1 MKTVHFIL
9 QGKGGVGKSYIAS
22 LLAQYLTDKKK
33 GKVKC
38 YDTDPVNP
46 TLSRYNALNVQL
58 VPILT
63 EHKTID
69 TSRFDG
75 FIEELLESEDNA
87 ISVIDNGA
95 ATFVPLIGYITEI
108 DLFDGLFKES
118 NINAYIHVPIVGGQA
133 QDETMIGLTTICQL
147 SESFKVVPWLNEFQ
161 GEIESYD
168 RKFDDFK
175 VVQHNRDKII
185 GHVTLTSRNPDT
197 YGKDIRRMTED
208 TITFSEVLQSKDY
221 TLIPKQ
227 RLKQVRDEVYR
238 QLDVIFPPV
247 KVIEMNNNQTA
258 KA

>member
-75 FIEELLESEDNA
+75 FIEELMMLEDNGLA
-87 ISVIDNGA
+87 VIDNGA

-108 DLFDGLFKES
+108 DLFGDLFKD
-118 NINAYIHVPIVGGQA
+118 NGIDVYIHVPIVGGQA
-133 QDETMIGLTTICQL
+133 LEETLAGLATICQL
-147 SESFKVVPWLNEFQ
+147 GNNFKVIPWVNEFQ
-161 GEIESYD
+161 GSIIQRD
-168 RKFDDFK
+168 KKFNDFK
-175 VVQHNRDKII
+175 VIQHNQDKII
-185 GHVTLTSRNPDT
+185 GHVTLSSKNPDT
-197 YGKDIRRMTED
+197 FGKDIRRMTED
-208 TITFSEVLQSKDY
+208 RITFNEVLQNKDY